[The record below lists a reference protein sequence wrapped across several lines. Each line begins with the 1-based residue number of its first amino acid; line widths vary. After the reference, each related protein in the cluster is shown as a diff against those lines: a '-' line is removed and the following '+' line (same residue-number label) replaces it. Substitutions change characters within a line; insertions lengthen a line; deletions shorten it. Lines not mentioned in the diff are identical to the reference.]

1 MGNFFECIKTREQ
14 PVSDVYTHH
23 RAITTCHLANI
34 ALRLGRTLTWDPVAE
49 EIVGDA
55 EAQAFQSR
63 EQRNGYE
70 IKA

>member
-1 MGNFFECIKTREQ
+1 MGNFFECLKNREQ
-14 PVSDVYTHH
+14 PISDVYTHH

-34 ALRLGRTLTWDPVAE
+34 ALRLGRRLTWDPVAE

-55 EAQAFQSR
+55 EARSFQSR
-63 EQRNGYE
+63 EQRKGYE